1 MRVGSAN
8 SQLSSSIGSSLGLL
22 SESSVAL
29 MLAMLW
35 SDDEADNKTES
46 KVVSNPS
53 FGVGGRGEAGCPKIS
68 NIFDACE
75 IFRDIRIK

>member
-53 FGVGGRGEAGCPKIS
+53 FGVGGRGECPKIS

-75 IFRDIRIK
+75 IFKDIRIK